1 MTFEATLPERPSTS
15 QVRSAL
21 LGAGEYLHG
30 LRGVAADDRG
40 EGFADDVRSATS
52 FINDYDSVLT
62 ALVRGEE
69 GDPAATQPMA
79 NRANRTLGDI
89 VVESDQYEARGNLA
103 AGFASI
109 PVEGS
114 LLGRD
119 GSQLRTNITSGTANN
134 DSGALLPSGD
144 PILPTPREA
153 RLFIR
158 DLLTVQGTGLSS
170 IPYVREYT
178 PVTTEVGASSVTEVS
193 AKPEVAMLWESD
205 DAPVRKVAGWV
216 PVSTEILED
225 ADTLAGYINGRLAYM
240 LALREEQ
247 QVLTGAGTGPD
258 LEGIFTHSG
267 VQTQAS
273 ASDIP
278 STIGAAIGLIEA
290 VDGDADGIVMHPTD
304 YWTMLTTRYAN
315 QFDGGFSTGAPGA
328 VPFQSVW
335 GLPVIRSRASV
346 SAGSAYVGAFKL
358 GATLFDRKQTEIRIG
373 NQHSDFFVTNKVA
386 ILAEERVALAVHR
399 PDFFVTAGLY

>member
-1 MTFEATLPERPSTS
+1 
-15 QVRSAL
+15 
-21 LGAGEYLHG
+21 
-30 LRGVAADDRG
+30 
-40 EGFADDVRSATS
+40 
-52 FINDYDSVLT
+52 
-62 ALVRGEE
+62 
-69 GDPAATQPMA
+69 MA
-79 NRANRTLGDI
+79 NTGNRSLGDL
-89 VVESDQYEARGNLA
+89 VVSSDAYEARGNLSATHA
-103 AGFASI
+103 AI
-109 PVEGS
+109 NIEGGI
-114 LLGRD
+114 LGSD
-119 GSQLRTNITSGTANN
+119 GAALRTTITSGTASN
-134 DSGALLPSGD
+134 DAGALLPQGT
-144 PILPTPREA
+144 PLQPTPREA

-178 PVTTEVGASSVTEVS
+178 PVTTEVGASSVAEGI

-216 PVSTEILED
+216 PVTTEILED

-240 LALREEQ
+240 VALREEQ
-247 QVLTGAGTGPD
+247 QVLTGLGGGQD
-258 LEGIFTHSG
+258 LEGIFTHTG
-267 VQTQAS
+267 TQTQAS
-273 ASDIP
+273 AADIP
-278 STIGAAIGLIEA
+278 STIGSAIGLIEA

-315 QFDGGFSTGAPGA
+315 QFDGGFSSGAPGA

-346 SAGSAYVGAFKL
+346 AAGSAYVGAFKL

-373 NQHSDFFVTNKVA
+373 NQHSDYFTTNKVA
-386 ILAEERVALAVHR
+386 ILAEERIALAVHR